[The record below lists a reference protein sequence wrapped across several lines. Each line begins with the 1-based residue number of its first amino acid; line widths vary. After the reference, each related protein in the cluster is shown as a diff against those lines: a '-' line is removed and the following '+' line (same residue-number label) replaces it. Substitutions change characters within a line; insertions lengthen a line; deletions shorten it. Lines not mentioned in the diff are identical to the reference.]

1 MRKRVLLAENF
12 VEMLSKAESDPE
24 ETLHMGIRA
33 MVRTVNVNTG
43 FVVVMDPEDQKKER
57 FGDNC
62 ILDCKQAE
70 QDGYVLY
77 VTDGTEDKPK
87 KISIADLQ
95 EDDEVFVTL
104 WESEAKKIGKGI
116 PKVVQIQLGTQR
128 LG

>member
-1 MRKRVLLAENF
+1 MQKRVLLDEGF
-12 VEMLSKAESDPE
+12 VELLVKAGSEPD

-33 MVRTVNVNTG
+33 LVRTVNVNTG

-70 QDGYVLY
+70 QDGFILY
-77 VTDGTEDKPK
+77 VTDGTEEKPQ

-95 EDDEVFVTL
+95 EDDEVFITL

-116 PKVVQIQLGTQR
+116 PKVVQLQLGTQR
-128 LG
+128 MG

>member
-1 MRKRVLLAENF
+1 MQKRVLLDERF
-12 VEMLSKAESDPE
+12 VEFLSKAESEPE

-33 MVRTVNVNTG
+33 LVRTVNVQTG

-70 QDGYVLY
+70 QNGFILY
-77 VTDGTEDKPK
+77 VTDGTEDKPR
-87 KISIADLQ
+87 KISIGDLQ
-95 EDDEVFVTL
+95 EDDEVFITL

-128 LG
+128 LN